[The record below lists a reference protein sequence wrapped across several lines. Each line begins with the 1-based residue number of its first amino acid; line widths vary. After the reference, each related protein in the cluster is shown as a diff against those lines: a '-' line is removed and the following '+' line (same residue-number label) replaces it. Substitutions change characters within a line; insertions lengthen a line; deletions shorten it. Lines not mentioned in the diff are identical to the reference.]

1 MDRTALIEVL
11 GRLCDVYQIPFAT
24 NPQSGEAIPDHLLS
38 GKAEHELIPNHVLD
52 AYVQG
57 QKKVIEAG

>member
-1 MDRTALIEVL
+1 MSRSKDQLLTEMREKGLRVT
-11 GRLCDVYQIPFAT
+11 
-24 NPQSGEAIPDHLLS
+24 PQREAILDYLLS
-38 GKAEHELIPNHVLD
+38 EKSKNELIPNHVLE